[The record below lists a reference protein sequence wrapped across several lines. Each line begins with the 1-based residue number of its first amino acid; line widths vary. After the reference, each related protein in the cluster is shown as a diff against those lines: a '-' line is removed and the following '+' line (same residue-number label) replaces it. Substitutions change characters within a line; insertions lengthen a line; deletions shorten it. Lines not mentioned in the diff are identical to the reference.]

1 MKSAP
6 FNERVGIVSEIR
18 EAASRR
24 PSRCCLGNPVH
35 AKVDLLT
42 TLAKQTGRHT
52 VVTSSQPGRP
62 KRSSEVARQS
72 LTGSDNRGRDMSMTP
87 FDLSRIIY
95 DLRDPV
101 LRVEFQVRDVA
112 DNPGPLRLF
121 HVPSPD
127 V

>member
-52 VVTSSQPGRP
+52 VVTSSQHGRP
-62 KRSSEVARQS
+62 KRSSDVARQS
-72 LTGSDNRGRDMSMTP
+72 LTGSDNRRRDMSMTSCD
-87 FDLSRIIY
+87 FYRIKY
-95 DLRDPV
+95 DLRASV
-101 LRVEFQVRDVA
+101 LLAELHGTVFA
-112 DNPGPLRLF
+112 ATA
-121 HVPSPD
+121 PSSTII
-127 V
+127 